1 VQKKFTWGGEM
12 RGRNRSS
19 KKDHDGQTRSR
30 ENFME
35 AERGAKKGPAHVAER
50 GNRERDLRWL
60 VPSIYL

>member
-1 VQKKFTWGGEM
+1 M